1 MDTQTTR
8 TAWLLGL
15 AGLIPFFVAALGVAA
30 GPEEWR
36 GFARGA
42 LLGYGAV
49 ILSFL
54 GAVHWGLALRAPAE
68 EASFGP
74 ARLALGVV
82 PSLLAWL
89 ALLLPEAPAF
99 AVLVAGLL
107 GTAAAEQWG
116 ALRGLVPRGY
126 LTLRWLLSVCAALA
140 LIAAWTSG

>member
-30 GPEEWR
+30 GPEDWR
-36 GFARGA
+36 DFAKGA
-42 LLGYGAV
+42 LLGYAAV

-68 EASFGP
+68 EAAFGP

-82 PSLLAWL
+82 PSLVAWL
-89 ALLLPEAPAF
+89 ALLLPEQPAY
-99 AVLVAGLL
+99 ALLVAGLL
-107 GTAAAEQWG
+107 GTAGTEQWG

-126 LTLRWLLSVCAALA
+126 MGLRWLLTGCASLA
-140 LIAAWTSG
+140 LVAAWAAS